1 MLSIEENPNTL
12 LVDVNCDLP
21 KVGVLHAIAMHLDID
36 LSDTGCWGGGVRVE
50 SRATVFISH
59 HDMLL

>member
-36 LSDTGCWGGGVRVE
+36 LSICQALDVGGGGGGLKVVQQ
-50 SRATVFISH
+50 SS
-59 HDMLL
+59 

>member
-36 LSDTGCWGGGVRVE
+36 LSDTGCWGGGSE
-50 SRATVFISH
+50 G
-59 HDMLL
+59 

>member
-36 LSDTGCWGGGVRVE
+36 LSGTGCWGGGGE
-50 SRATVFISH
+50 G
-59 HDMLL
+59 